1 MREQLHSFT
10 NTIGQNNNKPPNL
23 DINIISQEKINKSFA
38 YNPLYVTSTQF
49 RLNLSEITE
58 RVNSTILALNRANTE
73 VESHE
78 KSNISKR

>member
-1 MREQLHSFT
+1 MREQLHSVT
-10 NTIGQNNNKPPNL
+10 NTIGLNKIKQPNL
-23 DINIISQEKINKSFA
+23 GISIIRQEQINTSFT
-38 YNPLYVTSTQF
+38 YNPLYITSTQF

>member
-1 MREQLHSFT
+1 MREQLHSVT
-10 NTIGQNNNKPPNL
+10 NKIGLNKIKQPNL
-23 DINIISQEKINKSFA
+23 GISIISQEQINTSFI

-58 RVNSTILALNRANTE
+58 RVNSTILALNRANLE